1 MQLTMAEALPIMK
14 NLLSERKLSIFAGSG
29 ISVDSKLPAWDGFID
44 KYIEICEDLNASLD
58 PSLQFTEI
66 IADARASKDRDLI
79 STITALKDKVKE
91 CKDHG
96 INTDFCDD
104 ELNALFYAAI
114 PNEYHEYIVST
125 DYKHIITT
133 NYDSLLEKAAKKL
146 GYKALLTRSYSY
158 TEQQNLS
165 IAVYSGKTAII
176 HAHGKISD
184 IKLDQFVLTK
194 DDYLAIMKH
203 NPGFRL
209 IINSIFLTNSV
220 LFAGYGGSDPHFE
233 DIISDL
239 NMTLNWDNC
248 SADLPR
254 CYIMLRKD
262 KVTPIREFLNG
273 KNRVDII
280 TFDDYG
286 QMKAFL
292 KELADG
298 YPRAF

>member
-1 MQLTMAEALPIMK
+1 MQLTMTEALPIMEK
-14 NLLSERKLSIFAGSG
+14 LLSERKLSIFAGSG
-29 ISVDSKLPAWDGFID
+29 ISVDSNLPAWDGFID
-44 KYIEICEDLNASLD
+44 RYIEICEELNAILD
-58 PSLQFTEI
+58 PSLQFTET

-79 STITALKDKVKE
+79 STITAFKDKVKE
-91 CKDHG
+91 CKEHG

-114 PNEYHEYIVST
+114 PNEYHRYIVST
-125 DYKHIITT
+125 NYKHIITT
-133 NYDSLLEKAAKKL
+133 NYDSLLEKAAKEL
-146 GYKALLTRSYSY
+146 GYKSLLTRSYSY

-176 HAHGKISD
+176 HAHEKISD

-220 LFAGYGGSDPHFE
+220 IFAGYGGSDPHFE

-239 NMTLNWDNC
+239 NMTLNWDN
-248 SADLPR
+248 SSSDLPR
-254 CYIMLRKD
+254 CYIMLKKD
-262 KVTPIREFLNG
+262 KVTPIRKFLNG

-280 TFDDYG
+280 TFDNYD
-286 QMKAFL
+286 QMKDFL
-292 KELADG
+292 KKLSDK
-298 YPRAF
+298 YPRV